1 MDFDDTH
8 IGRRAREIRA
18 WRGMK
23 QDAVAGLAGMTA
35 GYLSMIESGKRPVR
49 TRATLEALASA
60 LRVSPAELTGKP
72 YAPSDAESREA
83 HANIRALEDALTAWW
98 LGELPD
104 APDRAWNEIQ
114 ADLDRVNRE
123 LRPNADYAAQAALLP
138 TLIRDLLAVAGQ
150 PPHRSDALVGLLE
163 AYKAAGRLAY
173 DLGVPGLPMLAV
185 ERMRGVAEELDDP
198 MWLAYAAWT
207 RSHLIS
213 GANRLR
219 QYELAVACADM
230 PGARVEVRGMAHLT
244 AALSSAARGLADDA
258 RDHLAE
264 AAALAEQI
272 EADVTPWMHTQFGR
286 TNVGIWR
293 VSIGLELGDGAKAA
307 AAASDLRTEG
317 VSRDRQAA
325 FWIDYGRGLL
335 TDRKHR
341 ERGLAALLHAETL
354 APQKVRNNAFVRES
368 VADLLRRSRR
378 EAGGRELRGLAWRM
392 GVAPTG

>member
-35 GYLSMIESGKRPVR
+35 GYLSMIETGKRPVR
-49 TRATLEALASA
+49 TRATLEALAGA

-72 YAPSDAESREA
+72 YVPSDAESREA
-83 HANIRALEDALTAWW
+83 HAHTRAVEDALIGWRP
-98 LGELPD
+98 GERPD
-104 APDRAWNEIQ
+104 GPPRPWEAVQ
-114 ADLDRVNRE
+114 VDLDRLNRE
-123 LRPNADYAAQAALLP
+123 LRPNADYAAQASLLP
-138 TLIRDLLAVAGQ
+138 TLIRDLLVAASDLR
-150 PPHRSDALVGLLE
+150 HRSDALVGLLA
-163 AYKAAGRLAY
+163 AYKAVAYLAH
-173 DLGVPGLPMLAV
+173 DLGVPGLSTLAV
-185 ERMRGVAEELDDP
+185 ERMHRTAEDLEDP
-198 MWLAYAAWT
+198 TWVAYAAYQ
-207 RSHLIS
+207 RSQLMS
-213 GANRLR
+213 GTNRPR
-219 QYELAVACADM
+219 QYDLAVSVADM
-230 PGARVEVRGMAHLT
+230 PGSRVEVRGLAHLT
-244 AALSSAARGLADDA
+244 AALSSAAQGHQDTAQ
-258 RDHLAE
+258 DHLAE
-264 AAALAEQI
+264 AAALADRI
-272 EADVTPWMHTQFGR
+272 EDDVSPWMQTNFGR
-286 TNVGIWR
+286 TNVKIWR
-293 VSIGLELGDGAKAA
+293 VSIGLELGQGAKVAEIAA
-307 AAASDLRTEG
+307 DLRPAG
-317 VSRDRQAA
+317 VSRSRQAA